1 MKTKV
6 YVFILFFMT
15 GLSIISADQSEDVF
29 FTVASAKNL
38 DQNIRSNSSNGNVD
52 LSDIK
57 GSPYEHEAFMPGKAV
72 SKKLN
77 NSKPCLLRYNIYND
91 IIEIKDN
98 GNPVGLI
105 KSLSIYAV
113 INDIEYHYKDFIDEN
128 NKASEGYFILLS
140 RGAIINL
147 YLRKTKTFNEAVKA
161 ESSYSKDK
169 PAAFVDS
176 QSYYFKKHDV
186 LLPFPHK
193 KKELFKLFPEYEP
206 ELNRYLK
213 EEKINPKSEE
223 DIKKLF
229 SYLDT
234 VLK

>member
-1 MKTKV
+1 M
-6 YVFILFFMT
+6 
-15 GLSIISADQSEDVF
+15 
-29 FTVASAKNL
+29 
-38 DQNIRSNSSNGNVD
+38 
-52 LSDIK
+52 
-57 GSPYEHEAFMPGKAV
+57 
-72 SKKLN
+72 
-77 NSKPCLLRYNIYND
+77 
-91 IIEIKDN
+91 
-98 GNPVGLI
+98 
-105 KSLSIYAV
+105 
-113 INDIEYHYKDFIDEN
+113 
-128 NKASEGYFILLS
+128 
-140 RGAIINL
+140 
-147 YLRKTKTFNEAVKA
+147 KA

-193 KKELFKLFPEYEP
+193 KKELFKLFPEYET

-213 EEKINPKSEE
+213 EKKINPKSEE